1 MIWSHHLINTT
12 LVCFDL
18 VIFVIKVFLLIF
30 YSNSQNMLA
39 MFFMLLQKVVRK
51 LIHSYH
57 SCCLLNG
64 LPGLPM
70 LRSFQFL
77 LYSWLVCFLA
87 FSTFFN
93 LYHLSKFFSFLL
105 ISYSLGPTFHHHCFI
120 CFQCIWLCSTIFKR
134 WALQDQNLD
143 SRDIINNLIIY
154 LTTNSNDKQQF
165 YPNTNSVWNEWW

>member
-1 MIWSHHLINTT
+1 M
-12 LVCFDL
+12 VCFDL

-51 LIHSYH
+51 INSFVSHLLPIEWFTWFTYALI
-57 SCCLLNG
+57 
-64 LPGLPM
+64 LPISSLFG
-70 LRSFQFL
+70 
-77 LYSWLVCFLA
+77 WLVCFFA

-134 WALQDQNLD
+134 WALQYQNLD

-165 YPNTNSVWNEWW
+165 YPNTNSAWNEW